1 MANKNNK
8 VSFRTSPVTVSVL
21 EHALFEV
28 TQEMT
33 QALFRTSRSPILVEA
48 KDFGCAIT
56 NAKGEV
62 VAISVGLPIHSVGLD
77 LSVQACLRYF
87 GDEIYPGDIFF
98 LNDALAPHYAS
109 GHYADFVTLMPVFYK
124 DEMMFWTVERGHQAD
139 TGNALPGA
147 GNVKARTMY
156 EEGLKVPPVKLF
168 ERGKRREDMWGIIFR
183 QLRMQAT
190 IAGDLHAA
198 IGSVKTGAKRLIE
211 LIEKHGLQTMR
222 DGTVDMLE
230 YTETLMRAEIEK
242 LPDGSYSAERWTDG
256 DVAGGP
262 YRLFVTVTIKGDSII
277 VDWTGS
283 SPQSAGA
290 CNSALG
296 NTTAASMTAILP
308 TIARRLPINGGCF
321 RPIKVIAPGGSIVNP
336 LAPAA
341 VNLGT
346 THPFNEILNCMWGAL
361 AQASPEK
368 AIGDWSRCSG
378 TIVTGTDPRTKEM
391 FSGIEFHSGGGGG
404 ATWGTDGWSFMNYG
418 NALGGG
424 AAEEH
429 EIYET
434 TYPHMLL
441 YHRLAKDSGG
451 PGKWR
456 GGLGVEVAWV
466 SEAPGEN
473 ILLPYADGFRT
484 GVEGACGGMGPVEE
498 AEFGYSHLIKFDGSK
513 VITTQK
519 DLFYYEQGDTFYFR
533 TNGGGGV
540 GPPLERDIEAVK
552 LDVMNEMISIGH
564 ARKYYGVVFK
574 DESWPYTVDYE
585 ATKKLREKI
594 KGDNL

>member
-1 MANKNNK
+1 MK
-8 VSFRTSPVTVSVL
+8 
-21 EHALFEV
+21 
-28 TQEMT
+28 
-33 QALFRTSRSPILVEA
+33 
-48 KDFGCAIT
+48 
-56 NAKGEV
+56 
-62 VAISVGLPIHSVGLD
+62 
-77 LSVQACLRYF
+77 
-87 GDEIYPGDIFF
+87 
-98 LNDALAPHYAS
+98 
-109 GHYADFVTLMPVFYK
+109 
-124 DEMMFWTVERGHQAD
+124 
-139 TGNALPGA
+139 
-147 GNVKARTMY
+147 
-156 EEGLKVPPVKLF
+156 
-168 ERGKRREDMWGIIFR
+168 
-183 QLRMQAT
+183 
-190 IAGDLHAA
+190 
-198 IGSVKTGAKRLIE
+198 
-211 LIEKHGLQTMR
+211 

-256 DVAGGP
+256 DIAGGP
-262 YRLFVTVTIKGDSII
+262 YRLFVTVKIKGDSIV

-283 SPQSAGA
+283 SPHREEPVIVPWGHHGSKYDG
-290 CNSALG
+290 NSA
-296 NTTAASMTAILP
+296 
-308 TIARRLPINGGCF
+308 TIARGLPLNGGCF
-321 RPIKVIAPGGSIVNP
+321 RPIKVIAPEGSIVNP
-336 LAPAA
+336 VAPAA

-346 THPFNEILNCMWGAL
+346 THPFNEILNCMWERLPRQALKRQLEIGAGV
-361 AQASPEK
+361 PELLLPQSS
-368 AIGDWSRCSG
+368 DSR
-378 TIVTGTDPRTKEM
+378 TREM

-466 SEAPGEN
+466 SEAPGES

-484 GVEGACGGMGPVEE
+484 GVEGACGGMGPVED
-498 AEFGYSHLIKFDGSK
+498 AEFGYSHLIKSDGSK
-513 VITTQK
+513 VITAKK

-540 GPPLERDIEAVK
+540 APPLERDIEAVK
-552 LDVMNEMISIGH
+552 LDVMNEVMSIGH

-585 ATKKLREKI
+585 ATRKLREKM
-594 KGDNL
+594 KGVNL

>member
-8 VSFRTSPVTVSVL
+8 VSLRTSPVTVSVL

-77 LSVQACLRYF
+77 LSVLACLRYF

-211 LIEKHGLQTMR
+211 LIEKHGLQ
-222 DGTVDMLE
+222 
-230 YTETLMRAEIEK
+230 
-242 LPDGSYSAERWTDG
+242 P
-256 DVAGGP
+256 
-262 YRLFVTVTIKGDSII
+262 
-277 VDWTGS
+277 
-283 SPQSAGA
+283 
-290 CNSALG
+290 
-296 NTTAASMTAILP
+296 
-308 TIARRLPINGGCF
+308 
-321 RPIKVIAPGGSIVNP
+321 
-336 LAPAA
+336 
-341 VNLGT
+341 
-346 THPFNEILNCMWGAL
+346 
-361 AQASPEK
+361 
-368 AIGDWSRCSG
+368 
-378 TIVTGTDPRTKEM
+378 
-391 FSGIEFHSGGGGG
+391 
-404 ATWGTDGWSFMNYG
+404 
-418 NALGGG
+418 
-424 AAEEH
+424 
-429 EIYET
+429 
-434 TYPHMLL
+434 
-441 YHRLAKDSGG
+441 
-451 PGKWR
+451 
-456 GGLGVEVAWV
+456 
-466 SEAPGEN
+466 
-473 ILLPYADGFRT
+473 
-484 GVEGACGGMGPVEE
+484 
-498 AEFGYSHLIKFDGSK
+498 
-513 VITTQK
+513 
-519 DLFYYEQGDTFYFR
+519 
-533 TNGGGGV
+533 
-540 GPPLERDIEAVK
+540 
-552 LDVMNEMISIGH
+552 
-564 ARKYYGVVFK
+564 
-574 DESWPYTVDYE
+574 
-585 ATKKLREKI
+585 
-594 KGDNL
+594 